1 MMDYNVDFGERRFF
15 ELAYEEG
22 SAGLVVDAD
31 TRTALKATLFTL
43 WENNEPHWPAKKALR
58 PLAEQAN
65 WQWPEAE
72 AAMRKQ
78 GERAADARDPVEQ
91 AVFLHGEILMRSHH
105 HARREQINSTL
116 TASPWAY
123 KAIEVDACLNTSKKT
138 APCGWRDG
146 QMLPIT
152 PETLGRIPPCS
163 VLGCRC
169 AWLLVDDL
177 DAEDT
182 GLQAPVQKLTVP
194 TRPATIP
201 WWQAVLKKILG

>member
-1 MMDYNVDFGERRFF
+1 MMDGNVDFGDRRFF
-15 ELAYEEG
+15 DLAFAEATATLDVNAE
-22 SAGLVVDAD
+22 
-31 TRTALKATLFTL
+31 TRAALEATLFAL
-43 WENNEPHWPAKKALR
+43 WENNAVHGEMKKALR

-72 AAMRKQ
+72 AAMRKL

-91 AVFLHGEILMRSHH
+91 AVFLSGEILTRAHH
-105 HARREQINSTL
+105 HARREQINFLL
-116 TASPWAY
+116 TALPSAY
-123 KAIEVDACLNTSKKT
+123 KAVEVDACLNTSKKI

-146 QMLPIT
+146 QILPIT
-152 PETLGRIPPCS
+152 TDTLARIPPCS

-177 DAEDT
+177 DADDP
-182 GLQAPVQKLTVP
+182 GPQAPVQKTTVP
-194 TRPATIP
+194 ARPATIP